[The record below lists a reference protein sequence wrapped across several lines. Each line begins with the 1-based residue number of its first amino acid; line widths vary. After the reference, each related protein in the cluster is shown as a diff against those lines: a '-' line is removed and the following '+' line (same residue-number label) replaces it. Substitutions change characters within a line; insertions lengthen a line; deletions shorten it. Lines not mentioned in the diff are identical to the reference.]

1 MDNNKIIAGK
11 GLSSGYVISNPE
23 YKTEMKIQYE
33 TPQGKMEIVIPHP
46 PMRYNK
52 DDMYGA
58 LGAVIIGLA
67 IKSGIKPKKIGD
79 TDDDN

>member
-1 MDNNKIIAGK
+1 MYNNKIIAGK
-11 GLSSGYVISNPE
+11 GLSSGYVISEPD
-23 YKTEMKIQYE
+23 YKTEMKIHYE

-52 DDMYGA
+52 DDIYGA
-58 LGAVIIGLA
+58 LSAVIIGLA
-67 IKSGIKPKKIGD
+67 IKSGIKPTKNGE

>member
-1 MDNNKIIAGK
+1 MDNSKIISSEA
-11 GLSSGYVISNPE
+11 LSSGYVISKPE
-23 YKTEMKIQYE
+23 YKTEMKIQYDS
-33 TPQGKMEIVIPHP
+33 PQGKMEITIPHP
-46 PMRYNK
+46 PIRYYK

-58 LGAVIIGLA
+58 LSAVIVGLA